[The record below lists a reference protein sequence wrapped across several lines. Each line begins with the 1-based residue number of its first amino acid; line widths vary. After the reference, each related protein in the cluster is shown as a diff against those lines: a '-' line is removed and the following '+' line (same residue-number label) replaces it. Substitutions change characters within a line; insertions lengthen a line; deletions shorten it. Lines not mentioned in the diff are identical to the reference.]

1 MNLQNTCSDIL
12 KATATRKLIFFVR
25 ISRLKNF
32 KVMKYRIEFR
42 LHNLKLILIVL
53 LLIVWIRNVFILDD
67 SARKRTLYH
76 WNYLRKIEK
85 VKSTIYMALSTP
97 YFNNNYWYHREMRDE
112 KYFKKIKCPITDC
125 VVHPYGHS
133 GKHYSE
139 YDALLFHAPSL
150 DKHTPKPKI
159 RSESQLYFFVSDE
172 SARFWR
178 HVNHLDGFFN
188 LSCNSFSKRK

>member
-1 MNLQNTCSDIL
+1 
-12 KATATRKLIFFVR
+12 
-25 ISRLKNF
+25 
-32 KVMKYRIEFR
+32 MKYRIEFI

-53 LLIVWIRNVFILDD
+53 LLISLLRNVFII
-67 SARKRTLYH
+67 KNRTKKQTIYG

-85 VKSTIYMALSTP
+85 VNSTIYMALSTT
-97 YFNNNYWYHREMRDE
+97 YFTNKHWYHREMRDE

-139 YDALLFHAPSL
+139 YDALIFHAPSL
-150 DKHTPKPKI
+150 DKHTPLPKI
-159 RSESQLYFFVSDE
+159 RSKSQLYFFASDE

-178 HVNHLDGFFN
+178 QVNHLDGFFN
-188 LSCNSFSKRK
+188 LSCNFF